1 MAKQRMARDLPGP
14 CLPEDQRLGSR
25 SPVPRGG
32 HKRRHSRVGATS
44 KDIPVSRRDTHSS
57 RPTAR
62 APNGPIHFS
71 MFEGELPARM
81 GTMEYG
87 GKIRTERRME
97 PADEGEGIYRFA
109 SVGKF

>member
-1 MAKQRMARDLPGP
+1 M
-14 CLPEDQRLGSR
+14 
-25 SPVPRGG
+25 
-32 HKRRHSRVGATS
+32 GATS

-57 RPTAR
+57 RPAAR
-62 APNGPIHFS
+62 AVG

-87 GKIRTERRME
+87 GTIRTERRME
-97 PADEGEGIYRFA
+97 PAEKGEGIYRFA